1 MNLVPRSLFSRLVLV
16 LLGGLLVAQLVSFAI
31 HMHERAELLL
41 QASGVQSAQRVADVV
56 RLLESSTPSERRK
69 IVGVLSAP
77 PLAVSL
83 DRGPIARS
91 DEFGEV
97 GARAALFATMLRR
110 FLGDE
115 WLVEA
120 TVVDDVPSA
129 SAQMR
134 GPMGVAKG
142 GAGPP
147 FGPMMHI
154 AAQPTFSFVSQVRL
168 HDGTLVTFDS
178 RQSQETASWP
188 YRLLLSLAVLLAAVV
203 VLSLVAVRW
212 ATRPLNALAD
222 AADELGQNIDRPPL
236 QESGPIEVV
245 RAAHAFNT
253 MQSRLK
259 AYLRERTA
267 VLAAMSHDLKTPV
280 TRLRLRAELLTDPQL
295 RLKFTKDLEEM
306 ESMVAAA
313 LDFLRGFEAG
323 ESSKPVDMMALL
335 ESLQADM
342 VEIGSQV
349 SIEGKLLKPY
359 VGKPAALKRC
369 LANLVENAVK
379 YGKSALIKID
389 DNDEQLEIRIQDE
402 GPGIPTAELE
412 RVFDP
417 FYRLE
422 GSRSRETGG
431 TGLGLTIAQSIAEGH
446 GGRLTLQNRSGGGLE
461 ARLTLPRAA
470 ALSRDLQIQSRQLAD
485 RIPAWW

>member
-1 MNLVPRSLFSRLVLV
+1 MRRMNLVPRSLFSRLVLV
-16 LLGGLLVAQLVSFAI
+16 LLGGLVVAQLVSFAI
-31 HMHERAELLL
+31 HMHERAESLL

-56 RLLESSTPSERRK
+56 RLLESSNPSERRK
-69 IVGVLSAP
+69 IVSVLSAP

-83 DRGPIARS
+83 DRGLIARP
-91 DEFGEV
+91 DEFEM
-97 GARAALFATMLRR
+97 GARAAIFATMLRR
-110 FLGDE
+110 FLGNE
-115 WLVEA
+115 WPVEA
-120 TVVDDVPSA
+120 IVVDDVPSTP
-129 SAQMR
+129 AQMR
-134 GPMGVAKG
+134 GPMGGAKG
-142 GAGPP
+142 GGGPP
-147 FGPMMHI
+147 FGPMMQM
-154 AAQPTFSFVSQVRL
+154 AAQPTFSFISQVRL
-168 HDGTLVTFDS
+168 HDGTLVTFES

-203 VLSLVAVRW
+203 GLSLVAVRW

-236 QESGPIEVV
+236 QESGPIEVI

-259 AYLRERTA
+259 EYLRERTA

-306 ESMVAAA
+306 ESMVSAA

-349 SIEGKLLKPY
+349 SIEGKSLKPY
-359 VGKPAALKRC
+359 TGKPAALKRC

-379 YGKSALIKID
+379 YGKSALIKVD
-389 DNDEQLEIRIQDE
+389 DNDERLEIRIQDE
-402 GPGIPTAELE
+402 GPGIPTAELA

-422 GSRSRETGG
+422 RSRSRETGG
-431 TGLGLTIAQSIAEGH
+431 TGLGLTIAKSIAEGH

-461 ARLTLPRAA
+461 ARLVLPRSTTMSKNPQAG
-470 ALSRDLQIQSRQLAD
+470 SAD
-485 RIPAWW
+485 IVT